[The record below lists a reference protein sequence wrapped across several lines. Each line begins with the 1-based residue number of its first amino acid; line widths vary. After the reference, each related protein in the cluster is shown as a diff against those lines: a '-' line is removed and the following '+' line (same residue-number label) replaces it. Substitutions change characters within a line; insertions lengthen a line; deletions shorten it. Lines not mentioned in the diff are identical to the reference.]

1 MAKYTIVDMDTCI
14 ACGAC
19 GAAAPDIY
27 DYDDEGIAYVILDD
41 NKGIEAVPEEL
52 LEDMEDAFEGCPTD
66 SIKIADESFDGD
78 ALKFE

>member
-41 NKGIEAVPEEL
+41 NQGTAEVPEEL
-52 LEDMEDAFEGCPTD
+52 YEDMEDALEGFLLTQ
-66 SIKIADESFDGD
+66 SK
-78 ALKFE
+78 LKTNHLMVTH